1 MFGDSS
7 SENTDRKQ
15 QQLSVVYNATGT
27 ENAANFRKAVLGALS
42 AKTTSGELL
51 TALLTG
57 EADASPESLV
67 KFEPREKDYK
77 AAARVFAETKDPIAA
92 IEAGK
97 GKMRSPD
104 DVNPKQAYDFMVLT
118 TSMSK
123 QLFQLLWHNSTEA
136 GRKVFEHLE
145 NDVAQA
151 WREICTHAPEMTRPQ
166 LKAIADAVISGTFFE
181 TSIDPETQVKT
192 YSKWQSNLSWKTN
205 LKNYCSMSTR
215 VHVISCEKPP

>member
-1 MFGDSS
+1 MFGESS

-27 ENAANFRKAVLGALS
+27 ENAANFRKAVMGALS

-57 EADASPESLV
+57 EADASPQSLV

-97 GKMRSPD
+97 GSHM
-104 DVNPKQAYDFMVLT
+104 
-118 TSMSK
+118 TS
-123 QLFQLLWHNSTEA
+123 
-136 GRKVFEHLE
+136 
-145 NDVAQA
+145 
-151 WREICTHAPEMTRPQ
+151 
-166 LKAIADAVISGTFFE
+166 
-181 TSIDPETQVKT
+181 
-192 YSKWQSNLSWKTN
+192 
-205 LKNYCSMSTR
+205 
-215 VHVISCEKPP
+215 